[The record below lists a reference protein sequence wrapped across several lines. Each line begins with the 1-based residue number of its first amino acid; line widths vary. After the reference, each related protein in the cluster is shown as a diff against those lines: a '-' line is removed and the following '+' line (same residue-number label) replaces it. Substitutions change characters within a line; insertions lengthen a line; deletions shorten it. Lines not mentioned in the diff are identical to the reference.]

1 MTVRDT
7 HKKAWYHEARNVQT
21 VRLWFPYSPGNIAE
35 VKTLHGATWHPK
47 GKYWSVSLVLDNL
60 IALKKWNYMLCDR
73 LREWGNVRYHVTKKV
88 APILHIPGLP
98 GTLYPYQMEGVA
110 YTEAMRGRSLIA
122 DEMGLGKT
130 IQALAWVQLRRN
142 DLRTVLIITTATMKG
157 VWAEEAEKWVPKATM
172 QVLSGTYANMRT
184 SVKILIINY
193 DILQYW
199 VPLLQAT
206 AISAVIMDECHK
218 VANEKTLRYKAVKK
232 LVQGIPYVIGLTG
245 TPMNKPRNLY
255 APVQLINP
263 GLFPSKF
270 LFLRRYCDAKHNGFG
285 WTFDGS
291 SNEEELHRL
300 LTQNVMIR
308 RLKKDVLK
316 DLPEKTYTFVPIML
330 DNIQEYRHAE
340 RDFESY
346 VMDKIDKDVR
356 RRFKEELSEHLQGVV
371 SIDEEALEELKHTKS
386 DTMNVLG
393 QIEELKQLAVRGK
406 MKGLL
411 QWVDDFLESEEKLVI
426 FCEHRFVIEAF
437 LLHYGKQI
445 VKIDG
450 SIPPEMRKE
459 IVHRFQK
466 DEKVRLFIGNKAAQ
480 EGLTLTRASN
490 VAIIE
495 LPWTADALAQR
506 IDRVHRITQTRGVN
520 VWYLLAQGTIEEKIA
535 KIIDENRR
543 MAEMILDGKKPE
555 QKDMITELL
564 KNYGTRGLV

>member
-1 MTVRDT
+1 MAARDT

-21 VRLWFPYSPGNIAE
+21 VRLWFPYSTGNIAE
-35 VKTLHGATWHPK
+35 VKTLHGAIWHPK

-60 IALKKWNYMLCDR
+60 IALKKWNYVLCDR
-73 LREWGNVRYHVTKKV
+73 LREWGNVRYHITKKV

-98 GTLYPYQMEGVA
+98 GTLYPYQMDGVA
-110 YTEAMRGRSLIA
+110 YTEEMNGRSLIA

-157 VWAEEAEKWVPKATM
+157 VWAEEAKKWVPKATM

-184 SVKILIINY
+184 SAKILIINY

-199 VPLLQAT
+199 VPVLQAT

-245 TPMNKPRNLY
+245 TPMNKPKNLY
-255 APVQLINP
+255 APVHLINP

-270 LFLRRYCDAKHNGFG
+270 LFLRRYCGAKHNGFG
-285 WTFDGS
+285 WQFDGS
-291 SNEEELHRL
+291 SNEKELHRL

-316 DLPEKTYTFVPIML
+316 DLPEKTHTFVPITL
-330 DNIQEYRHAE
+330 DNVQEYRHAE

-356 RRFKEELSEHLQGVV
+356 RRFKEELSEHLQGIV
-371 SIDEEALEELKHTKS
+371 SIDEEALEELKQMKS

-406 MKGLL
+406 MKGML
-411 QWVDDFLESEEKLVI
+411 QWVDDFLESGEKLVI
-426 FCEHRFVIEAF
+426 FCEHRFVIEEF
-437 LLHYGKQI
+437 LLHYGQQI

-506 IDRVHRITQTRGVN
+506 IDRVHRITQKRGVN